1 MLDACG
7 LDAFGKWVGAINQ
20 WLNIASF
27 CGLFFKMEPDS
38 SNLEDFISVF
48 PFSHLHLQAAQW
60 CMTVTPTL
68 WTLAKWSITVTSGG
82 SLTELFSWLISSPGK
97 GVFQKPRPER
107 ERERGKTSQAGV
119 KLRFVACRK
128 FCVSQSDEGQ
138 AGPVSYVFNM
148 QVKTMLVVVV

>member
-7 LDAFGKWVGAINQ
+7 LDGFGKWVGAINQ

-27 CGLFFKMEPDS
+27 CGLFFRMEPDS

-68 WTLAKWSITVTSGG
+68 
-82 SLTELFSWLISSPGK
+82 
-97 GVFQKPRPER
+97 
-107 ERERGKTSQAGV
+107 
-119 KLRFVACRK
+119 
-128 FCVSQSDEGQ
+128 
-138 AGPVSYVFNM
+138 
-148 QVKTMLVVVV
+148 